1 MILIDCA
8 LGARAEFLNAWSVV
22 QRLLGR
28 PPSAGTSVVASR
40 LGTVGE
46 FLVVLGANL
55 ALGALL
61 AVVLRL
67 VTKVV
72 R

>member
-1 MILIDCA
+1 
-8 LGARAEFLNAWSVV
+8 V